1 MKSLFWPDYTE
12 KVKILRYFSSLLK
25 SLYRNIASI
34 LDYWKEKKWYR
45 NLRCLILQVF
55 SVWFSLQVE
64 VNGQIND
71 KDTINTD
78 IQSGNKVKKEKKQ
91 VDFFQ
96 LNIQMYFICSVKLSF
111 QLILFDFLSLQLF
124 WTSRTCFDKMFIFF
138 RPGIPSSSEDTVSLC
153 WKMCQIIILK
163 S

>member
-1 MKSLFWPDYTE
+1 MIFYTTKGKQLLKCSEKLLKSLFWPDYTWKSKE
-12 KVKILRYFSSLLK
+12 LRRYFSSLLK

-96 LNIQMYFICSVKLSF
+96 LNIQMCQTVISINFVW
-111 QLILFDFLSLQLF
+111 LFELAVFLN
-124 WTSRTCFDKMFIFF
+124 
-138 RPGIPSSSEDTVSLC
+138 V
-153 WKMCQIIILK
+153 
-163 S
+163 

>member
-1 MKSLFWPDYTE
+1 MKNCWKVFSGLITLE
-12 KVKILRYFSSLLK
+12 KVKILRRYFSSLLK

-96 LNIQMYFICSVKLSF
+96 LNIQMCQTVISINFVW
-111 QLILFDFLSLQLF
+111 LF